1 MVIHR
6 KDAKGEAE
14 FSRMFSEHSRRRTGA
29 TGLVAP
35 RAATKQKT
43 LRSWRRTIPGAPPA
57 GALRASNFV
66 PDKIVRL
73 CGEKYI

>member
-6 KDAKGEAE
+6 KDAKDAKK
-14 FSRMFSEHSRRRTGA
+14 S
-29 TGLVAP
+29 
-35 RAATKQKT
+35 TKITWQEP

-57 GALRASNFV
+57 GVLRASNFV